1 MSVFELAYPRKVL
14 RSLMARTRG
23 RLTFHAADVLGP
35 NVQVHGVAPCVQ
47 CAGTLELGAR
57 IRFEAPVTACS
68 LGIERGALLRIG
80 DDCFFNDAV
89 SITATERIVI
99 GARALIGPGVR
110 IMDTAFHG
118 VSDRR
123 RPPSRPV
130 ELGDDVWLAS
140 DCFIGPGV
148 QIGRGA
154 VVGAHAVVTKDVP
167 AFAVMVGAPA
177 RQISSVDESKLLASI
192 EEQLSLHGR

>member
-1 MSVFELAYPRKVL
+1 
-14 RSLMARTRG
+14 
-23 RLTFHAADVLGP
+23 
-35 NVQVHGVAPCVQ
+35 VQ

-57 IRFEAPVTACS
+57 VRFEAPVTACS

-80 DDCFFNDAV
+80 DDCYFNDAV

-154 VVGAHAVVTKDVP
+154 VVGAHSVVTKDVP

-177 RQISSVDESKLLASI
+177 RQISSVDESKLLASL